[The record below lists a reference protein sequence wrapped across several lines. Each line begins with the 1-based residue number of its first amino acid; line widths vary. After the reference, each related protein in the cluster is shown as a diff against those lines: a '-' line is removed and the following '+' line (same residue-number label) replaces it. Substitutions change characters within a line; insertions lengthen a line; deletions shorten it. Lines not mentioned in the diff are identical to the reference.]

1 MLCAAA
7 VGGNTFR
14 QWCSSIHTEHA
25 WTTTMKGLQKRVY
38 CWIFSQSYAIFCI
51 CLVHRMQVVNN
62 GSISVPLRFLFP
74 VSLARKVKV
83 FFTPMGSAGESFTR
97 PLDCQWSEEIWYHN
111 KQTQW
116 SCWWNWPIRNSLFN
130 TKKQPK
136 FILKR
141 VSWKNILLFSCI
153 LSYTG
158 L

>member
-7 VGGNTFR
+7 FGRNTFR

-83 FFTPMGSAGESFTR
+83 FLLPWDQQGKVLHDHWIVNDPRKYGTTTSKHNDRAGEI
-97 PLDCQWSEEIWYHN
+97 D
-111 KQTQW
+111 
-116 SCWWNWPIRNSLFN
+116 LFA
-130 TKKQPK
+130 TASQYYETAKIHIKTCL
-136 FILKR
+136 LKHTL
-141 VSWKNILLFSCI
+141 VFV
-153 LSYTG
+153 SYTG